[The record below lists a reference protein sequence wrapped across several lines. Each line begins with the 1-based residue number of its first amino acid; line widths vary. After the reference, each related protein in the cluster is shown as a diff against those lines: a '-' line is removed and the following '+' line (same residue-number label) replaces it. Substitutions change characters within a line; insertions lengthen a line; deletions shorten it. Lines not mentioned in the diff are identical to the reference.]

1 MNRLDGKAAIVTG
14 AGQGIGRGIALVLA
28 REGASVAIVDVNS
41 ETAASTAKEIEA
53 RGGRAIAMRCDVGI
67 RAEADAAISAAVKA
81 FGTIDILVNDAQRII
96 GEINLEDMTDDVVHQ
111 SMQSGFMGTFYFMQG
126 CFQYMRAKGGR
137 IVNVGS
143 AAGTEGMV
151 RWGAY
156 AATKEAIRAIT
167 RVAAKEWGKYN
178 INVNAICP
186 ASMTPA
192 IQAWMKTNPDTF
204 KASLAHMPLGRY
216 GDPETDI
223 APVVLALVS
232 SDFNYVT
239 GQTIMVDGG
248 AAMLR

>member
-1 MNRLDGKAAIVTG
+1 MGRLDGKAAIVTG
-14 AGQGIGRGIALVLA
+14 AGQGIGRGIALALA
-28 REGASVAIVDVNS
+28 REGARVAVVDINPD
-41 ETAASTAKEIEA
+41 TAASTAKEIEA
-53 RGGRAIAMRCDVGI
+53 RGGHAIAIRCDVGV
-67 RAEADAAISAAVKA
+67 RAQADAAIAAAAKA
-81 FGTIDILVNDAQRII
+81 FATIDILINDAQRII
-96 GEINLEDMTDDVVHQ
+96 GEINVQDMTDEVVQQ
-111 SMQSGFMGTFYFMQG
+111 SLQSGFMGTFYFMQG
-126 CFQYMRAKGGR
+126 CFPYMRTNGGK

-143 AAGTEGMV
+143 AAGTEGMA

-167 RVAAKEWGKYN
+167 RVAAKEWGRYS

-192 IQAWMKTNPDTF
+192 IEAWMKTNPEDF
-204 KASLAHMPLGRY
+204 KASLARVPLGRY
-216 GDPETDI
+216 GDPENDI

>member
-1 MNRLDGKAAIVTG
+1 MGRLDGKAAIVTG

-28 REGASVAIVDVNS
+28 REGAAVAAVDVNPD
-41 ETAASTAKEIEA
+41 TATSTAKEIEG
-53 RGGRAIAMRCDVGI
+53 RGGRAIAVACDVGV
-67 RAEADAAISAAVKA
+67 RAQADAAIAETAKA
-81 FGTIDILVNDAQRII
+81 FGTIDILINDAQRII
-96 GEINLEDMTDDVVHQ
+96 GEINVEDMTDEVVQQ

-126 CFQYMRAKGGR
+126 CFAYMKNRGGK

-143 AAGTEGMV
+143 AAGTEGMA

-167 RVAAKEWGKYN
+167 RVAAKEWGRYR

-192 IQAWMKTNPDTF
+192 IEIWMKTNPHDF
-204 KASLAHMPLGRY
+204 NASLARIPLSRY
-216 GDPETDI
+216 GDPEKDI

-232 SDFNYVT
+232 PDFDYVT

>member
-1 MNRLDGKAAIVTG
+1 MGRLDGKAAIVTG

-28 REGASVAIVDVNS
+28 REGAAVAVVDVNPD
-41 ETAASTAKEIEA
+41 TATSTAKEIEGH
-53 RGGRAIAMRCDVGI
+53 GGRAIAAACDVGV
-67 RAEADAAISAAVKA
+67 RAQADAAIAAAAKA

-96 GEINLEDMTDDVVHQ
+96 GEINVEDMTDEVVQQ

-126 CFQYMRAKGGR
+126 CFPYMKNRGGK

-143 AAGTEGMV
+143 AAGTEGMA
-151 RWGAY
+151 RWAAY

-167 RVAAKEWGKYN
+167 RVAAKEWGRYR

-192 IQAWMKTNPDTF
+192 IEIWMKTNPGDF
-204 KASLAHMPLGRY
+204 NASLARIPLSRY
-216 GDPETDI
+216 GDPEKDI

-232 SDFNYVT
+232 PDFDYVT

>member
-1 MNRLDGKAAIVTG
+1 MGRLDGKVAIVTG
-14 AGQGIGRGIALVLA
+14 AGQGIGRGIALTLA
-28 REGASVAIVDVNS
+28 REGARVAVVDINPD
-41 ETAASTAKEIEA
+41 TAASTAKEIEA
-53 RGGRAIAMRCDVGI
+53 RGGRAVDIRCDVGV
-67 RAEADAAISAAVKA
+67 RADVDAAIAAAAKQ
-81 FGTIDILVNDAQRII
+81 FGAIDILVNDAQRII
-96 GEINLEDMTDDVVHQ
+96 GEIKLEEMTDEVVQQ

-126 CFQYMRAKGGR
+126 CFPYMRARGGK

-143 AAGTEGMV
+143 AAGTEGMA

-167 RVAAKEWGKYN
+167 RVAAKEWGQYQ

-192 IQAWMKTNPDTF
+192 IEAWMKTNPDDF
-204 KASLAHMPLGRY
+204 KASLARMPLRRY
-216 GDPETDI
+216 GDPENDI

>member
-1 MNRLDGKAAIVTG
+1 MGKLDGKAAIVTG
-14 AGQGIGRGIALVLA
+14 AGQGIGRGIALMLA
-28 REGASVAIVDVNS
+28 REGASIAVVDINRD
-41 ETAASTAKEIEA
+41 TAASTAKEINA
-53 RGGRAIAMRCDVGI
+53 RGGRAVAIRCDVGV
-67 RAEADAAISAAVKA
+67 RGEADAAIAAAAKA
-81 FGTIDILVNDAQRII
+81 FGTIDILVNDAQHII
-96 GEINLEDMTDDVVHQ
+96 GEIKVEEMTDEVVRQ

-126 CFQYMRAKGGR
+126 CFPYMRPKGGK

-143 AAGTEGMV
+143 AAGTEGMA

-167 RVAAKEWGKYN
+167 RVAAKEWGRYQ

-192 IQAWMKTNPDTF
+192 IEIWMKTNPDDF
-204 KASLAHMPLGRY
+204 KAALAHVPLGRF
-216 GDPETDI
+216 GDSENDI

>member
-1 MNRLDGKAAIVTG
+1 MDRLDGKAAIVTG

-28 REGASVAIVDVNS
+28 REGARVAVVDVNPD
-41 ETAASTAKEIEA
+41 TAASTEKEIET
-53 RGGRAIAMRCDVGI
+53 RGGRAVAIRCDVGI
-67 RAEADAAISAAVKA
+67 RAQADAAIAATANA

-96 GEINLEDMTDDVVHQ
+96 GEINLEDMTDEVVQQ
-111 SMQSGFMGTFYFMQG
+111 SLQSGFMGTFYFMQG
-126 CFQYMRAKGGR
+126 CFPYMRANGGK

-143 AAGTEGMV
+143 AAGTEGMA

-156 AATKEAIRAIT
+156 SATKEAIRAIT

-192 IQAWMKTNPDTF
+192 IERWMKTAPDTF

-216 GDPETDI
+216 GDPENDI

-248 AAMLR
+248 AAVLR